1 MAKLLVVGSGASGVH
16 FALTALERG
25 FDVEMVDVGFE
36 RPASP
41 LPEASFSALKQGLE
55 DPEAYFLGPK
65 GEAVVYPSPGAKP
78 YGFPPSKA
86 YVFQRPGRYGT
97 RDVGFDPVL
106 SFARGGLGE
115 AWTGGSYELRD
126 EELADF
132 PFDGTALRPC
142 YDTVARRIG
151 VTGANDDIR
160 RFSPLTATYLEPL
173 ELDEH
178 SAALHRRYD
187 ARRAKL
193 NAAGFYVGRSR
204 VAVLSRDLG
213 ARRACGELG
222 RCLWGCPRGS
232 LYAPSLTLG
241 ELLLHPRFTYR
252 PGLLVRRVLL
262 GAGDRAAGVVAIP
275 VGGESEVQLQA
286 ERVVLAAGA
295 LPTTRIY
302 LETLASLG
310 VRGPR
315 LPGLMDNRH
324 VMVPFVN
331 VSRVGSDV
339 QLASY
344 QFHMLALGI
353 DGGHWRHDVHGQIS
367 ALKAAAVHPIVHGLP
382 FDLRTSLGVFRHL
395 RGALGVANIWI
406 SDDRRDANAATLETT
421 SDGDT
426 RLLLEYGDD
435 ASDLPRT
442 ESMIA
447 ATRRGLGAM
456 GCIAPRSMVKILPR
470 GSSVHYAGTIPMSE
484 EDREHTCRA
493 DGSVRGFR
501 GLYVADG
508 AGFPWLPAKNVTF
521 TLMANAVRLA
531 SCME

>member
-1 MAKLLVVGSGASGVH
+1 VH

-25 FDVEMVDVGFE
+25 FDVELVDVGYE
-36 RPASP
+36 RAAAP
-41 LPEASFSALKQGLE
+41 LPDTAFEALKDDLD
-55 DPEAYFLGPK
+55 DPEGYFLGHR
-65 GEAVVYPSPGAKP
+65 GEAVVYPGPDAKP

-86 YVFQRPGRYGT
+86 YVFQRPGRYT
-97 RDVGFDPVL
+97 IRERGFDPVL
-106 SFARGGLGE
+106 SFARGGLAE

-132 PFDGTALRPC
+132 PFDGAALRPH

-151 VTGANDDIR
+151 VTGTGDDIR
-160 RFSPLTATYLEPL
+160 RFSPLSATYLEPL
-173 ELDEH
+173 ALDEH
-178 SAALHRRYD
+178 SASLHRRYD
-187 ARRAKL
+187 GRRRAL
-193 NAAGFYVGRSR
+193 NAAGFYLGRSR
-204 VAVLSRDLG
+204 VAVLSGDLG

-232 LYAPSLTLG
+232 LYAPSLTLA

-252 PGLLVRRVLL
+252 PGLLVRRLL
-262 GAGDRAAGVVAIP
+262 IGAGGRVAGVIAAHLE
-275 VGGESEVQLQA
+275 GGAEVQLRA

-302 LETLASLG
+302 LETLAA
-310 VRGPR
+310 RGEREPR

-331 VSRVGSDV
+331 LSRIGAAV

-344 QFHMLALGI
+344 QFHMLAFGI
-353 DGGHWRHDVHGQIS
+353 DGGHWRDDAHGQLS

-382 FDLRTSLGVFRHL
+382 FDLRTSMRMFKRI
-395 RGALGVANIWI
+395 RGALGVANVWLA
-406 SDDRRDANAATLETT
+406 DRRRDANSVALETGP
-421 SDGDT
+421 DGAT

-435 ASDLPRT
+435 ASDLART
-442 ESMIA
+442 DAMIA
-447 ATRRGLGAM
+447 ATRRGLAGL
-456 GCIAPRSMVKILPR
+456 GCIAPRSMVKVLPR
-470 GSSVHYAGTIPMSE
+470 GSSVHYAGTIPMTTDE
-484 EDREHTCRA
+484 REHSCRV
-493 DGSVRGFR
+493 DGSVRGFP
-501 GLYVADG
+501 GLFVVDG

-531 SCME
+531 SGME